1 MVRVTLLSRIL
12 FKVELKFFLTIP
24 AFDILTSILVT
35 QGRVPKTIITYLSTN
50 RLQQVSI
57 KKPGE

>member
-12 FKVELKFFLTIP
+12 FKVELKFFLMIP
-24 AFDILTSILVT
+24 AFDILTSISVT
-35 QGRVPKTIITYLSTN
+35 QGQVPKTIITYLSTN